1 MLNRELY
8 GLSNSDIVR
17 RLGRRYRQYRISSRM
32 KQADVAR
39 QAGVSVFTLSQFENG
54 RAGNIT
60 LTNLIALLRAIE
72 ALDGVDELLPELPMS
87 PYELEKIQKKEKQRV
102 RDEK

>member
-1 MLNRELY
+1 MAYSRLY
-8 GLSNSDIVR
+8 GLSNSDLVR
-17 RLGRRYRQYRISSRM
+17 LLGQRYRQYRISRQM
-32 KQADVAR
+32 KQTDVAR

-54 RAGNIT
+54 KAANIT

-72 ALDGVDELLPELPMS
+72 MLDGIEELLPELPMS
-87 PYELEKIQKKEKQRV
+87 PYELEKIRKKEKQRV